1 MYSIAAYGEMTVDR
15 VRMDAYSSALEK
27 AIKPHCVV
35 LDIGC
40 GTGIMSLLACKLGA
54 QRVYAVEPDD
64 AIQVAREAAAANG
77 FAERIVFFQDL
88 AKNVELPERADII
101 ISDLRGVLPLNEH
114 HIPSIVDARQRLL
127 SPDGVLVPLQDTLRL
142 AVVESPDLYMKYVA
156 PWAKGEHG
164 FDLGAARRIV
174 LNTWRKG
181 RIKPDQLLTEPQ
193 CWATLD
199 YLTIESPDVHAE
211 LNCTVERAGTAH
223 GLSVWFDTVLAEG
236 VSFSS
241 GPDASELIYGSAFFP
256 WLQPVEVAV
265 NDVVTIKINADLVDE
280 DYIWRWD
287 TRVLS
292 LGNSTQVKADFKQS
306 TFFGVPLSLAQLHKR
321 AANYVPT
328 LNDEGQ
334 IDQMI
339 LSRID
344 GMTSLEEI
352 ADQLTKQFS
361 THFADCNDALTRVC
375 DLSRKYSEARHE
387 RDAANPQS

>member
-1 MYSIAAYGEMTVDR
+1 MYSVASYGEMTADR
-15 VRMDAYSSALEK
+15 VRMDAYCSALQQT
-27 AIKPHCVV
+27 IKPESVV

-54 QRVYAVEPDD
+54 RCVYAVEPDD

-127 SPDGVLVPLQDTLRL
+127 SSVGVLIPLRDTLRL
-142 AVVESPDLYMKYVA
+142 AVVEAPDLYMKAVA
-156 PWAKGEHG
+156 PWDADAHG
-164 FDLGAARRIV
+164 FDQSAARRIV
-174 LNTWRKG
+174 INTWRKA
-181 RIKPDQLLTEPQ
+181 RITPDQLLTEPQ
-193 CWATLD
+193 SWATLD
-199 YLTIESPDVHAE
+199 YLTISNADVNAE
-211 LNCTVERAGTAH
+211 VNCTVVRAGSAH
-223 GLSVWFDTVLAEG
+223 GLNVWFDTVLAEG
-236 VSFSS
+236 VGFSN
-241 GPDASELIYGSAFFP
+241 GPDATDLIYGGGFFP
-256 WLQPVEVAV
+256 WLQPVELAV
-265 NDVVTIKINADLVDE
+265 NDVVTIKLNADLVHE

-352 ADQLTKQFS
+352 ADQLTKQFP
-361 THFADCNDALTRVC
+361 THFADWNDALTRVG
-375 DLSRKYSEARHE
+375 DLSRKYSQARHE